1 MEGEYSLEH
10 PHPRRTWAHE
20 LGPTPLGNE
29 GVVVER
35 LGEQAVVGH
44 SQPAGTALG
53 TVWDRGQA
61 TGGVNR
67 LGRQIDAEVG
77 GLGHPSIVLK
87 SFGFPPHG
95 GTTPRPVHSAVGQVK
110 GSPRAM
116 GVFDQMTSEGH
127 EEVLFGSDRVS
138 GLHSII
144 AIHSTVLGPA
154 LGGTRFFPYPD
165 EQSALRDVLRLS
177 RGMTLKAAAAGLDLG
192 GGKAVIIGNP
202 YTDITE
208 RLLRSYGRV
217 VDSLGGRFITAED
230 VGTSG
235 ADIELIRRETPWAL
249 GVPVEDGGSGDPSP
263 STAHGLLAALR
274 AVADH
279 LWKDDH
285 LHGRRVAVQG
295 VGKVGGAFVELL
307 VEAGCEVVVGDVND
321 EAVARAVETYG
332 VKAVEP
338 DEILSVPCDVF
349 SPCAMGGV
357 LDADSIPRLRCEA
370 VVGSANNQLAD
381 DDDDM
386 RLAGLGVLYAPDFVV
401 NSGGLINVAE
411 ELGGYRPE
419 RAARRV
425 QGVGDATRAI
435 LQRAEMTGTTPHRA
449 ATEVAEERLASVG
462 ELGRWRRRE

>member
-1 MEGEYSLEH
+1 M
-10 PHPRRTWAHE
+10 
-20 LGPTPLGNE
+20 
-29 GVVVER
+29 
-35 LGEQAVVGH
+35 
-44 SQPAGTALG
+44 
-53 TVWDRGQA
+53 
-61 TGGVNR
+61 
-67 LGRQIDAEVG
+67 
-77 GLGHPSIVLK
+77 
-87 SFGFPPHG
+87 
-95 GTTPRPVHSAVGQVK
+95 
-110 GSPRAM
+110 
-116 GVFDQMTSEGH
+116 
-127 EEVLFGSDRVS
+127 
-138 GLHSII
+138 
-144 AIHSTVLGPA
+144 
-154 LGGTRFFPYPD
+154 
-165 EQSALRDVLRLS
+165 
-177 RGMTLKAAAAGLDLG
+177 
-192 GGKAVIIGNP
+192 
-202 YTDITE
+202 
-208 RLLRSYGRV
+208 

-435 LQRAEMTGTTPHRA
+435 LQARRNDGHDPAPRRHRGGRGEARLRRRAGALEEEGMTTT
-449 ATEVAEERLASVG
+449 ERDGVLPWL
-462 ELGRWRRRE
+462 ELGHNPSRPPGPRFVRGAAGRDVPVHAPCATDGRSDVGAQPSGQGALRRFLLGP